1 MPDSRNKNKNLLT
14 PEKAAWF
21 IPFFI
26 SSCISIF
33 LISLF
38 VIPKYL
44 KSNEVNSQLNE
55 LIKKKNELNLLKTQY
70 ELINQKFEK
79 LSKEK
84 TKIIELITGTSKLDT
99 LLAKLGE
106 LGERNNI
113 EFISIVPK
121 QLIYSN
127 GNNDMKN
134 TKNTKKTK
142 KKKQNKNRNN
152 ITSPDDPLFVEGTKK
167 YLIDV
172 KFRTDFINLLAF
184 LRDIEFQDNVILIN
198 DINLKLINKINIE
211 KNIENTAEML
221 EANLLMTF
229 YGKS

>member
-113 EFISIVPK
+113 EFILHNMI
-121 QLIYSN
+121 
-127 GNNDMKN
+127 
-134 TKNTKKTK
+134 
-142 KKKQNKNRNN
+142 
-152 ITSPDDPLFVEGTKK
+152 
-167 YLIDV
+167 
-172 KFRTDFINLLAF
+172 
-184 LRDIEFQDNVILIN
+184 
-198 DINLKLINKINIE
+198 
-211 KNIENTAEML
+211 
-221 EANLLMTF
+221 
-229 YGKS
+229 

>member
-1 MPDSRNKNKNLLT
+1 MTDLINKNKNLLT

-33 LISLF
+33 LISFF
-38 VIPKYL
+38 VIPKYF
-44 KSNEVNSQLNE
+44 KSNEVNSQLNA

-70 ELINQKFEK
+70 ELINQKYEK

-84 TKIIELITGTSKLDT
+84 SKIIELITGTSKLDT

-121 QLIYSN
+121 QVIYSN
-127 GNNDMKN
+127 GNNDIK
-134 TKNTKKTK
+134 KTKKTK
-142 KKKQNKNRNN
+142 KTKQNKNQNN
-152 ITSPDDPLFVEGTKK
+152 ITYSDDPLFVKGTKK

-184 LRDIEFQDNVILIN
+184 LRDIEFQDNVILI
-198 DINLKLINKINIE
+198 I
-211 KNIENTAEML
+211 
-221 EANLLMTF
+221 
-229 YGKS
+229 